1 MSMPKSVDGQPPPH
15 LTSREKKALLGF
27 TQRLHRDFPAEVRE
41 VVLFGS
47 KARGD
52 FGPHSDVDVWVV
64 TARDDWR
71 LRDAIV
77 GHAFDLLLED
87 GVFISPRVVSAEHV
101 RKLQRWHS
109 PLLEEVR
116 KDGVPL

>member
-1 MSMPKSVDGQPPPH
+1 MPRSADGQSPRH
-15 LTSREKKALLGF
+15 LTTQEKKAILDF
-27 TQRLHRDFPAEVRE
+27 TQRLRRDFPAQVKQCT
-41 VVLFGS
+41 LFGS

-52 FGPHSDVDVWVV
+52 SGPHSDVDVWIV
-64 TARDDWR
+64 TRRDDWH

-77 GHAFDLLLED
+77 GYAFDLLIES